1 MRGEESHRIRAH
13 AGARIAGAAAAT
25 ASVALAVAL
34 LFGRVPLGYDSY
46 FALVWGR
53 ELADGRAPDLE
64 PAFAST
70 PHPLFNALTT
80 LLSLLPGGS
89 DDLLR
94 AVVLLALGALCVAA
108 FALGRR
114 VAGWPVGLLAAAIV
128 ATRAPVL
135 ETAVRAEVDIPAAAL
150 LTWAAVLAIRPDRR
164 HGRILILLALAGLLR
179 PEAWA
184 LAAAYWIWQA
194 RALDARRRAGL
205 AALALAAPA
214 IWLATD
220 LLATGD
226 ALWSSHHTHRRL
238 TDAGDVSGLD
248 AVARFPRHIGSILWV
263 PALAGALAALPLA
276 VRARARELAA
286 PVAAAALAAA
296 ATAALALAGQT
307 ALLRFLLFPAAVL
320 AVLAAYAALGWTARG
335 EDDRLR
341 RAWRFGGAALLVAF
355 AAFAPKDADRVGRLR
370 DELRGDQRLQARL
383 AELAHGRARGALHA
397 CRPVHVQVGGVL
409 PTLAYESGLDPHDLS
424 AELSTP
430 APSGALVALARTPR
444 LDLPYDLPPPLRPP
458 PGYREVAARRPW
470 LVAAGCT
477 P

>member
-1 MRGEESHRIRAH
+1 VTA
-13 AGARIAGAAAAT
+13 ALAAAT
-25 ASVALAVAL
+25 YVAFLQPYLSRGSTVGWVAATVAVA
-34 LFGRVPLGYDSY
+34 
-46 FALVWGR
+46 FAI
-53 ELADGRAPDLE
+53 E
-64 PAFAST
+64 
-70 PHPLFNALTT
+70 
-80 LLSLLPGGS
+80 
-89 DDLLR
+89 
-94 AVVLLALGALCVAA
+94 
-108 FALGRR
+108 
-114 VAGWPVGLLAAAIV
+114 
-128 ATRAPVL
+128 APV
-135 ETAVRAEVDIPAAAL
+135 RN
-150 LTWAAVLAIRPDRR
+150 WARVLV
-164 HGRILILLALAGLLR
+164 LLALAGLIR

-184 LAAAYWIWQA
+184 LSVAYWIWQA